1 MSYSDKVRAE
11 VAARYGVPVRCPVQI
26 IPPGV
31 IAMQLNCE
39 AAHSK
44 VELVRQG
51 RGKSRGRAPAR
62 QQMAEISDGGTSFRQ
77 LAHRVSRNLKH
88 GL

>member
-1 MSYSDKVRAE
+1 MTYSDKVRAE
-11 VAARYGVPVRCPVQI
+11 VAARYGVPVRCQVQI

-31 IAMQLNCE
+31 IVTQLDCV
-39 AAHSK
+39 ATHSK
-44 VELVRQG
+44 VELVRKR

-62 QQMAEISDGGTSFRQ
+62 QQLAEMRDGGASFRQ
-77 LAHRVSRNLKH
+77 LAHRVSRNLRH